1 MTESDNQGR
10 GDAQSQADRTLLGV
24 APPRVESTPDSAL
37 RSPVFVRSGTSVA
50 DVEPPPVPRIAL
62 PSRPPRA
69 LDGASEAPPAFSS
82 NAAAA
87 ETTGFLDR
95 TLRVARKNPI
105 LWMVAAPAGVAL
117 AIIGLA
123 VVTAPAARPNAVAG
137 VPVVTPVPAA
147 QTDKAAPSEKAVP
160 TKQSSASL
168 AELEAKPEKSLTVSE
183 VLQLAAARAER
194 RQQEAEALRDKVAR
208 NPSLL
213 SDKATQAQLLS
224 QARDEETA
232 RAAQAALAGAGS
244 ALGADLLYE
253 VWTGT
258 SAKTDATELAR
269 ALVQSPEVRPKA
281 SPALSVALDL
291 RAAETCEQVK
301 SVLPSA
307 LKDGDRRS
315 LHLLAKLGA
324 RRGCGP
330 NKAQDCYACLR
341 DDNQEL
347 AATINAVKARR
358 PPAYPTP

>member
-1 MTESDNQGR
+1 MTESDNQGG
-10 GDAQSQADRTLLGV
+10 GDVQSQADRTLLGV

-50 DVEPPPVPRIAL
+50 DVEPPPVPRMAL
-62 PSRPPRA
+62 PSRPPRSP
-69 LDGASEAPPAFSS
+69 DGASEAPPAFSS

-87 ETTGFLDR
+87 ETNGFLDR
-95 TLRVARKNPI
+95 TLRVARKNPL
-105 LWMVAAPAGVAL
+105 LWMVAAPAGAAL

-123 VVTAPAARPNAVAG
+123 VVTAPSTQPKPAAVAPA
-137 VPVVTPVPAA
+137 VAPVEMAKPDT
-147 QTDKAAPSEKAVP
+147 AAPSEKPVSE
-160 TKQSSASL
+160 KQSSL
-168 AELEAKPEKSLTVSE
+168 AELEAKPERSLSVSE
-183 VLQLAAARAER
+183 VLQLSAARAER
-194 RQQEAEALRDKVAR
+194 RQQEARALRDKVAQ

-213 SDKATQAQLLS
+213 ADKATQAQLLS

-232 RAAQAALAGAGS
+232 RTAQAALASAGT

-269 ALVQSPEVRPKA
+269 ALVQSPELRPKA

-301 SVLPSA
+301 SILPSA

-315 LHLLAKLGA
+315 LHLLAKLGV

-358 PPAYPTP
+358 PPTYPTP